1 MRGNW
6 GEKQEKVFMIMRNFK
21 FWVVS
26 LILIACT
33 PDLSDDPIPITAF
46 TDIVIN
52 IGLPAYFSLQIDGGY
67 KEISGGV
74 RGIIIYRKNSTT
86 YLAYERNCSYRPNE
100 ACATVDVHSSGL
112 FMIDTCCNSSFGFD
126 MGSPQ
131 GGPATRPLLQYRTQ
145 LLGSTLTITDEV
157 IN

>member
-1 MRGNW
+1 M
-6 GEKQEKVFMIMRNFK
+6 VFRKIK
-21 FWVVS
+21 FWFLLVVIS
-26 LILIACT
+26 ACN
-33 PDLSDDPIPITAF
+33 PDRSDDPIPITAF